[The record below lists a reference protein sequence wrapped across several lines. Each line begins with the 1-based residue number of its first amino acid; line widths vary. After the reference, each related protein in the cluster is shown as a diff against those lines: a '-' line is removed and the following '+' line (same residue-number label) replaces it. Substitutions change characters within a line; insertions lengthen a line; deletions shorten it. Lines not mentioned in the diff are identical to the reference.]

1 MWKKIKVKGL
11 VPTPRN
17 CVSGSA
23 TDSLFIV
30 FGGYGRSE
38 KERFSDVFAFNP
50 SGTALR
56 SIFRFLFPFS
66 PSCPLLGAC
75 LLSQWINNVFSL
87 FFSSSQ
93 SERSATVSSD
103 IQLFRFLFSFLIY
116 TSSAEKKWLQLDMS
130 GDVPTPRYCTSLN
143 FWEDKLVSFG
153 GFDGNRL
160 NTLHLMDTVTWEWK
174 FVVTNS
180 EIPEPRSHHTACVV
194 GNRLI
199 VFGGLSQEGKRLA
212 DLHVLDLSTRQNYF
226 IIRTLSDDGLYVL
239 ATMTWSQPEVLGK
252 APLPRLGHISV
263 VLNGNVLAVFGGYG
277 DPDGPYQ
284 KFNELNLLHFD
295 TMTWTQPIVTGQ
307 LPPRSFF

>member
-23 TDSLFIV
+23 NDNLFIV

-50 SGTALR
+50 
-56 SIFRFLFPFS
+56 
-66 PSCPLLGAC
+66 
-75 LLSQWINNVFSL
+75 
-87 FFSSSQ
+87 
-93 SERSATVSSD
+93 
-103 IQLFRFLFSFLIY
+103 
-116 TSSAEKKWLQLDMS
+116 AEKKWIQPEVS

-160 NTLHLMDTVTWEWK
+160 NTLHLLDTVTWEWK

-180 EIPEPRSHHTACVV
+180 EIPEPRSHHTACIV

-212 DLHVLDLSTRQNYF
+212 DLHVLDLSSSRKL
-226 IIRTLSDDGLYVL
+226 LSYVL
-239 ATMTWSQPEVLGK
+239 ASQTRFNARHSAFRISYYDLVTTRSTGK
-252 APLPRLGHISV
+252 ASS
-263 VLNGNVLAVFGGYG
+263 A
-277 DPDGPYQ
+277 
-284 KFNELNLLHFD
+284 
-295 TMTWTQPIVTGQ
+295 
-307 LPPRSFF
+307 